1 MDNLGLE
8 KPKQNPGGILM
19 AKVVKAFSIEPKVAK
34 IIDSYTSGNRSK
46 LVNLALEWYFLSDI
60 HEIIE
65 MKDSE
70 AAYWKA
76 KCISKQGVK
85 HHLEGLL
92 RCLNPF
98 PRQKQV

>member
-1 MDNLGLE
+1 
-8 KPKQNPGGILM
+8 M
-19 AKVVKAFSIEPKVAK
+19 AKIVKAFSIEPKVGQ

-46 LVNLALEWYFLSDI
+46 LVNQALEWYFLSDI

-76 KCISKQGVK
+76 KCTSKQGVK
-85 HHLEGLL
+85 HHLVGLL
-92 RCLNPF
+92 RCLSPF
-98 PRQKQV
+98 RLRKRV